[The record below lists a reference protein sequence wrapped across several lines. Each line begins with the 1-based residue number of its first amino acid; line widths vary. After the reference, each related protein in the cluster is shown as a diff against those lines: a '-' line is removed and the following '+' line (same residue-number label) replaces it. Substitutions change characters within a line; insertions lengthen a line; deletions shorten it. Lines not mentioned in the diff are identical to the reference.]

1 MPARSFARF
10 MSLMRSSASAF
21 RLSLS
26 SSGGIGLNTASIAMS
41 FASAKLTFNSC
52 NSRSIPSN
60 VRLDKSISRVFDGLH
75 YRRFAFEMLRRSSQP
90 AVTAFTYPAL
100 ANSGRMWAHYAPNA
114 KGLVETRL
122 SGGLYIISP
131 EMVAGAG
138 LPSPLRGSVMSA
150 GVAGLGMN
158 LLRRTQ
164 PRLGTQK

>member
-1 MPARSFARF
+1 
-10 MSLMRSSASAF
+10 
-21 RLSLS
+21 
-26 SSGGIGLNTASIAMS
+26 LNTASIAMS

-75 YRRFAFEMLRRSSQP
+75 YRRFAFKMLRPSSQP

>member
-1 MPARSFARF
+1 
-10 MSLMRSSASAF
+10 
-21 RLSLS
+21 
-26 SSGGIGLNTASIAMS
+26 LNTASIAMS

-75 YRRFAFEMLRRSSQP
+75 Y
-90 AVTAFTYPAL
+90 TL

-131 EMVAGAG
+131 EMVAGVG
-138 LPSPLRGSVMSA
+138 FRPPRLTGNILLPALRAHFVRPRSLVAIWSPLR
-150 GVAGLGMN
+150 
-158 LLRRTQ
+158 LLLPPLPMLRIGAPAAEPTSS
-164 PRLGTQK
+164 